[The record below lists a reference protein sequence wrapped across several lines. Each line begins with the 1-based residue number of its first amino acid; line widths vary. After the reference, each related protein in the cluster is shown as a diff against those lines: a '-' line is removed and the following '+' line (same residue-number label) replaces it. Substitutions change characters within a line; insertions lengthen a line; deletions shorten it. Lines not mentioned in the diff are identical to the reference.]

1 MRRSKALRL
10 RRFIENV
17 ADHLEDA
24 EALELYRSYQEMYG
38 KLRKLYETEF
48 GPLNH
53 MHAQEGTY
61 RWLDDPWP
69 WEYCAN
75 REG

>member
-1 MRRSKALRL
+1 
-10 RRFIENV
+10 
-17 ADHLEDA
+17 
-24 EALELYRSYQEMYG
+24 MYG
-38 KLRKLYETEF
+38 KLRKMYEEQK

-53 MHAQEGTY
+53 IHAQEGPY

-69 WEYCAN
+69 WEFCAN

>member
-1 MRRSKALRL
+1 
-10 RRFIENV
+10 
-17 ADHLEDA
+17 
-24 EALELYRSYQEMYG
+24 MYG
-38 KLRKLYETEF
+38 KLRKLYEAEF

-53 MHAQEGTY
+53 MHPQEGPY